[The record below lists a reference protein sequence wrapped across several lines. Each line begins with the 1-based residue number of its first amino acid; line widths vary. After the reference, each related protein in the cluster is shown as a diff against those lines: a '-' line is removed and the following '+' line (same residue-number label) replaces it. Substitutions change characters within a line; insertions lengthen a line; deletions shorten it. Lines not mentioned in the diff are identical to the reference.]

1 MNFLERYSIN
11 SYSDRTIPDVLRRG
25 IKLLSEET
33 RAEIGRWVVS
43 QQTSEGGFPD
53 RSGRCDLYYTLFG
66 LFLAEAL
73 EAATVFPL
81 LKEYAGK
88 MARVKDHKGI
98 DLYCTAILVSS
109 LFPGNA
115 DEKRYKRAIRKMI
128 KERSAMEDGYTPF
141 LVILALLSL
150 HDHFGAIKVLN
161 IFEKT
166 VSETESPCPVVAARQ
181 MVAWLKTEKS
191 GTTDPNVTPSD
202 ASLTGPFHQFY
213 RPIGGFAA
221 LKNTRDSDLLST
233 AVALFVL
240 RLMNYD
246 LRTIKPDCFEFISG
260 LYHDGG
266 FAAVTTDNVADVEY
280 TFYGLLALGALSS
293 SDDKN

>member
-33 RAEIGRWVVS
+33 RAEIGSWFAK

-66 LFLAEAL
+66 FFLAEAL
-73 EAATVFPL
+73 EATAVFPL
-81 LKEYAGK
+81 LKEYAEK
-88 MARVKDHKGI
+88 MARGKDHKGI
-98 DLYCTAILVSS
+98 DLYCTTILVSS

-115 DEKRYKRAIRKMI
+115 DANRYKSAIRKTI
-128 KERSAMEDGYTPF
+128 KDRSLMNDGYTPF
-141 LVILALLSL
+141 LSILALLSL
-150 HDHFGAIKVLN
+150 HDHSGIIKVLN
-161 IFEKT
+161 IFEKS
-166 VSETESPCPVVAARQ
+166 VSETESPCTVVAARQ
-181 MVAWLKTEKS
+181 MVTGLKAGKDSTIH
-191 GTTDPNVTPSD
+191 PNATSSD
-202 ASLTGPFHQFY
+202 TVWAGPFRSFY
-213 RPIGGFAA
+213 RSNGGFAA
-221 LKNTRDSDLLST
+221 LKKTRDSDLLST

-246 LRTIKPDCFEFISG
+246 LRPIKPDCLEFISG
-260 LYHDGG
+260 LYRDGG
-266 FAAVTTDNVADVEY
+266 FAAVSTDNETDVEY

-293 SDDKN
+293 SDDEN